1 MIIGSLSLLV
11 IQRWQEGTLSVSFNM
26 FAAAVYSQYIVSSN
40 SVLLCN
46 QDTTAGIATSY
57 RLDGRGFESRQE
69 QDIFNFSKTVQK
81 RSRAHPAPFP
91 MDSGVLS
98 QLQSSRGMKLTTH
111 LYLVQKLR
119 MNGAIP
125 LLLLYALMV

>member
-11 IQRWQEGTLSVSFNM
+11 IQRWQEGSLSVSFNM
-26 FAAAVYSQYIVSSN
+26 FAVAVYSQYIVSSY
-40 SVLLCN
+40 SVLICN

-57 RLDGRGFESRQE
+57 RLDVQGYESQQE
-69 QDIFNFSKTVQK
+69 QEILIFSKTIQN
-81 RSRAHPAPFP
+81 RSRAHPASFP

-98 QLQSSRGMKLTTH
+98 QLQSGRGMKLTTH
-111 LYLVQKLR
+111 PYLVQKLR
-119 MNGAIP
+119 MSGAIP